1 MSTTTVNRLMQVVA
15 ILVVIYALI
24 LFSQSRQTT
33 PGIVMPA
40 NLTGLKTASDMLVVE
55 TGTTT
60 VELGRKNSDWFIG
73 KEKVKPDKI
82 EAILSA
88 LQKLEFSRVVS
99 ESGGDAADYGLD
111 GEIMSISIH
120 QKKEELRK
128 IEIGRSSGANR
139 FYARL
144 ADKKPIYEAQGNLA
158 ELLNEPA
165 SLWTE
170 APKPGA
176 ESSATESFDTSPI
189 LDNAVTLP

>member
-1 MSTTTVNRLMQVVA
+1 MSTKMVNRLMQAVA
-15 ILVVIYALI
+15 VLVVIYALL
-24 LFSQSRQTT
+24 LFGQSRQTMS
-33 PGIVMPA
+33 GIVMPA

-60 VELGRKNSDWFIG
+60 VELARENSDWFIG
-73 KEKVKPDKI
+73 KKKVKPDKV

-88 LQKLEFSRVVS
+88 LESLEFSRVVS

-111 GEIMSISIH
+111 GETKSISIH

-128 IEIGRSSGANR
+128 IEIGRSAGVNR

-144 ADKKPIYEAQGNLA
+144 TGKKPIYEARGNLA
-158 ELLNEPA
+158 ELLNEPV

-170 APKPGA
+170 APKSGA
-176 ESSATESFDTSPI
+176 ESSATESIDTSPI
-189 LDNAVTLP
+189 PDSAVTLP